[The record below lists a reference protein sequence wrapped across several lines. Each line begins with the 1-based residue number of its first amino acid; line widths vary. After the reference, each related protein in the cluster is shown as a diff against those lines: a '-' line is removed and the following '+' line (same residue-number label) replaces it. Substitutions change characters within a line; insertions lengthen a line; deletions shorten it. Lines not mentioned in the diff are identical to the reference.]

1 MALEVAGSSPVREPT
16 LNEWSTLSES
26 DRVVLFGFA
35 LFEVQSYLSHV
46 MRQVFFWYSQWSIYL
61 FSGAVGTDSADAS
74 WANEMAMFP
83 CDAVTLTS

>member
-46 MRQVFFWYSQWSIYL
+46 MRQVFFLVQPMEHL
-61 FSGAVGTDSADAS
+61 FIFWCCRHGFCRRILGQ
-74 WANEMAMFP
+74 
-83 CDAVTLTS
+83 